1 MGLEQERKE
10 LGAREVVRFLK
21 ESGFRHIF
29 GLPGSSLVSL
39 LQELADSPVRIIP
52 TIHESVTIAAADGYA
67 RVTGAGAAFI
77 YMVPGTANALANLYN
92 AWRDESPLLVLCSQQ
107 AAWTRTREGTIGE
120 GDLVPLVAPFC
131 RHARELAPG
140 MPVYHHL
147 AAASRAARGAPT
159 GPAFVSLP
167 EDVLEAEAPVVP
179 VPRTTRVSSGA
190 PDISELAQRLARAR
204 RPLIVAGGQ
213 VRRHGGADALAALAE
228 RHHIAVA
235 AEPGFND
242 RLALSPGHP
251 NFLGGMTGL
260 YGSVAE
266 ARADFVLVIGGRFI
280 AEGHPRPDPYFPEAG
295 FVAHVNADPAKL
307 EETRVANWSCACD
320 PSALLAALLR
330 AAPDPDEEMIRQRR
344 AFIDEAKAATLPPGN
359 PFAETLASY
368 GIALGALHDALEHGW
383 VVDEAVMGSVALV
396 GSLRSGDGGRYM
408 GATGG
413 SLGWGTG
420 AAVGAALGSGE
431 PVTCVLGDGAL
442 RFGLHGLWT
451 AVAEKLPITFV
462 VLDNGGYGS
471 TRYFSR
477 AYAERAKPA
486 GGRNA
491 PSYAGM
497 DFREA
502 GGSLADLIRGFGLPC
517 TGPVAPQDAREALEV
532 AWRSAKEGPNAIII
546 SLPFGD

>member
-1 MGLEQERKE
+1 MDLAQERKE
-10 LGAREVVRFLK
+10 LGAREVVRFLTD
-21 ESGFRHIF
+21 SGFRHIF

-39 LQELADSPVRIIP
+39 LQELTDSPVRVVP
-52 TIHESVTIAAADGYA
+52 TIHESVAIAAADGYA
-67 RVTGAGAAFI
+67 RVTGAGAAYI

-92 AWRDESPLLVLCSQQ
+92 AWRDESPVLVLSSQQ
-107 AAWTRTREGTIGE
+107 AAWARTREGTIGE

-147 AAASRAARGAPT
+147 AAASRAARGVPA

-167 EDVLEAEAPVVP
+167 EDVLEGDGPVVS
-179 VPRTTRVSSGA
+179 VPRTIRLPSGA
-190 PDISELAQRLARAR
+190 PDISLLAERLAKAR

-213 VRRHGGADALAALAE
+213 VRRYGGADALAALAE

-242 RLALSPGHP
+242 RLAISPGHP

-266 ARADFVLVIGGRFI
+266 ARADFVLVVGGRFI
-280 AEGHPRPDPYFPEAG
+280 QEGHPRPSPYFPAAE
-295 FVAHVNADPAKL
+295 FVAHVNADHAKL
-307 EETRVANWSCACD
+307 EETRVAHWSCACD
-320 PSALLAALLR
+320 PSAMLAALLQ
-330 AAPDPDEEMIRQRR
+330 AMPDADDELTSQRQ
-344 AFIDEAKAATLPPGN
+344 AFIDEAKSARLPPGN
-359 PFAETLASY
+359 PFAEVLASY
-368 GIALGALHDALEHGW
+368 GTALGALHDALDQGW
-383 VVDEAVMGSVALV
+383 VIDEAVMGSVALV
-396 GSLRSGDGGRYM
+396 AALRSGDGERYM

-462 VLDNGGYGS
+462 ILDNGGYGS

-477 AYAERAKPA
+477 AYAESTKPA

-497 DFREA
+497 DFRET
-502 GGSLADLIRGFGLPC
+502 GGSLAELIRGFGLPC
-517 TGPVAPQDAREALEV
+517 ADPVAPQNAREALEA
-532 AWRSAKEGPNAIII
+532 AWHSAGEGPNAIII

>member
-1 MGLEQERKE
+1 MGLAQERKE
-10 LGAREVVRFLK
+10 LGAREVVRFLTD
-21 ESGFRHIF
+21 SGFRHIF

-39 LQELADSPVRIIP
+39 LQELEDSPVRVVP

-67 RVTGAGAAFI
+67 RVTGAGAAYI

-92 AWRDESPLLVLCSQQ
+92 AWRDESPILVLASQQ
-107 AAWTRTREGTIGE
+107 AAWARTREGTIGE

-147 AAASRAARGAPT
+147 AAADRAARGAPA

-167 EDVLEAEAPVVP
+167 EDVLEADGPVVS
-179 VPRTTRVSSGA
+179 VPRTVRLPSGA
-190 PDISELAQRLARAR
+190 PDISLLAKKLAKAR

-242 RLALSPGHP
+242 RLAISPGHP

-266 ARADFVLVIGGRFI
+266 ARADFVLVVGGRFI
-280 AEGHPRPDPYFPEAG
+280 PEGHPRTNPYFPAAE
-295 FVAHVNADPAKL
+295 FVAHVNADHAKL
-307 EETRVANWSCACD
+307 EETRVAHWSCACD
-320 PSALLAALLR
+320 PAALLAALLQ
-330 AAPDPDEEMIRQRR
+330 AVPDADDALTRQRR
-344 AFIDEAKAATLPPGN
+344 AFIDEAKSAELPPGN

-383 VVDEAVMGSVALV
+383 VVDEAVMGSVALL
-396 GSLRSGDGGRYM
+396 GALRSGDGGRYM

-413 SLGWGTG
+413 SLGWGIG
-420 AAVGAALGSGE
+420 AAVGAALGSGG

-451 AVAEKLPITFV
+451 AVAERLPITFV
-462 VLDNGGYGS
+462 ILDNGGYGS

-477 AYAERAKPA
+477 AYAERAQPV
-486 GGRNA
+486 GGRNT

-497 DFREA
+497 DFRET
-502 GGSLADLIRGFGLPC
+502 GGSLTDLIRGFGLPC
-517 TGPVAPQDAREALEV
+517 TGPVAPQDAREALDA
-532 AWRSAKEGPNAIII
+532 AWRSAEAGPNAIII